1 GGRQYNT
8 LDELWAAIECSARS
22 VPRNFLEKLC
32 NSIDSRIEKLLTKRG
47 GHSYMDDLVI
57 FSHEKDIDVEHQLH
71 QLCGNYDLNLK
82 PTKRQ
87 VLTEGDIT
95 LLGVMFIDGGKYI
108 TVPPVKFEK
117 FQTKVPAKDCT
128 YADLL
133 STLGPL
139 DESPAIPPWALALK
153 HFAQSLVARERADRS
168 VHWSAKCTNELRE
181 LVLAWHSMVVS
192 IPRQSFVLYRL
203 YDYLRP
209 LHVYT
214 DAAKRAGGFIFRQD
228 GRDLLQRVYIFT
240 ESEANLP
247 IVCLE
252 AHTLYRAFAAV
263 HQLELAGRRRFPE
276 VHYHVDNVAVEAT
289 FRVGRP
295 ATHTN
300 KDAKPI
306 LAKYVAMVNALHD
319 PLDFGRSIY
328 LQRVSTQQNPAD
340 ALTRHELLTRFVKFA
355 DAKSIEKQDEQIEL
369 VKSCLNDHKSLG
381 EQVDRGFIAV
391 WSTLL

>member
-1 GGRQYNT
+1 
-8 LDELWAAIECSARS
+8 
-22 VPRNFLEKLC
+22 
-32 NSIDSRIEKLLTKRG
+32 
-47 GHSYMDDLVI
+47 SYMDDLVI

-108 TVPPVKFEK
+108 TVPSVKFEK

-133 STLGPL
+133 STLGSL

-168 VHWSAKCTNELRE
+168 VHWSAKCTDELRE

-214 DAAKRAGGFIFRQD
+214 DAAKRAGGFILRQD

-306 LAKYVAMVNALHD
+306 LAKYVAMVNALYD

-355 DAKSIEKQDEQIEL
+355 DAKSIE
-369 VKSCLNDHKSLG
+369 
-381 EQVDRGFIAV
+381 
-391 WSTLL
+391 